1 MKFFI
6 ASDIHGSATWCRKFV
21 DAVEAERPDKILLL
35 GDVLYHGPRN
45 DLPEGYNPKEV
56 IAMLNPLAE
65 RIIAVRGNCDAEVDQ
80 MVLDFPCMA
89 DYSTIL
95 DPEYVDENAEFE
107 LCTPRTL
114 FLTHGHIY
122 GPDRDGAAGTLPKVP
137 VNTALLYGHTHKK
150 VNEPCAED
158 PTLWLF
164 NPGSLSLP
172 KDGSHSFGIYTTGLP
187 VEESFQHVE
196 FC

>member
-6 ASDIHGSATWCRKFV
+6 VSDIHGSATWCRKFV

-95 DPEYVDENAEFE
+95 DSEYVDENAEFE

-137 VNTALLYGHTHKK
+137 VNTALLYGHTHKR

-172 KDGSHSFGIYTTGLP
+172 KDGSHSFGTYTTGLP
-187 VEESFQHVE
+187 IEESFQHVE